1 MKQNNISRK
10 LVRLIILSLPIMVFF
25 SAIYALTA
33 ANTVPES
40 GLDFVTQPVTANQL
54 KPADCSGL
62 DLVNYITG
70 GSGTTTNDLVLGTSG
85 SDSLSGSDGN
95 DCLVA
100 GSGDD
105 ELDGGN
111 GTDICIGGDGTD
123 SFTNCETQID
133 P

>member
-1 MKQNNISRK
+1 MM
-10 LVRLIILSLPIMVFF
+10 IL

-33 ANTVPES
+33 ANSVPES
-40 GLDFVTQPVTANQL
+40 GADLATQSVTANDL
-54 KPADCSGL
+54 KPSACSGL
-62 DLVNYITG
+62 DLSNIAADG
-70 GSGTTTNDLVLGTSG
+70 NGTTANDLVLGGSG

-105 ELDGGN
+105 SLDGGE
-111 GTDICIGGDGTD
+111 GTDVCIGGDGSDTF
-123 SFTNCETQID
+123 SNCETQID